1 MGKEMLV
8 DSPTVLSL
16 VSVMIAGLL
25 RTNAIM
31 LATGQDARR
40 ERLTSIDAPR
50 RLVVEADVGA
60 PPAKWQRL
68 VAHGSTARRSWLS
81 ERRRRW
87 QEQQRRPFDGYA
99 AADRS

>member
-40 ERLTSIDAPR
+40 
-50 RLVVEADVGA
+50 
-60 PPAKWQRL
+60 
-68 VAHGSTARRSWLS
+68 
-81 ERRRRW
+81 
-87 QEQQRRPFDGYA
+87 DG
-99 AADRS
+99 